1 MKETI
6 EVLTELLKVRGKLTE
21 KENKAI
27 INAICM
33 LETVNEFVAKC
44 NLL

>member
-1 MKETI
+1 MKEMI
-6 EVLTELLKVRGKLTE
+6 KVLTELLKVRGKLTE

-27 INAICM
+27 INAVCM
-33 LETVNEFVAKC
+33 LKTVNEFVAKC